1 MHTDILVPSLY
12 LHSKLL
18 PLHISNTKEHQA
30 KLLIYIPQKCIARV
44 HPAIVNNWRLH
55 HDTAPSHT
63 AFRVVGYLAQHK
75 VATLPQ
81 PPYSPDLAPP
91 DFFLFLR
98 IKLTLKGKHH
108 ASVEAL
114 QEAVTRELNSIL
126 VQAFLEA
133 YENWKTRWQQCVDA
147 EGCYFE
153 KF

>member
-1 MHTDILVPSLY
+1 FYVQVL
-12 LHSKLL
+12 K
-18 PLHISNTKEHQA
+18 K
-30 KLLIYIPQKCIARV
+30 KCIARG
-44 HPAIVNNWRLH
+44 HPAIVNNWWLH
-55 HDTAPSHT
+55 HDNAPRHT
-63 AFRVVGYLAQHK
+63 VFRVVECLAQHK

-91 DFFLFLR
+91 DFFLFPR
-98 IKLTLKGKHH
+98 IKSTLKGKHH
-108 ASVEAL
+108 ALVEAL
-114 QEAVTRELNSIL
+114 QEAVTRELNSIP